1 MPEKEKKES
10 FPMWQKGMRTSKKVL
25 HKENGVQ
32 LLDEDGNPA
41 YKTVRV
47 EIPVTE
53 KSIMNHLH
61 ASNQVRKHTQTLW
74 NQVNECPYFRQ
85 PITRKICKKTG
96 KPLPYRKKG
105 RESITT
111 RTNRA
116 LSGHTMRTLFS
127 GAFATVGAQLDADA
141 KMLRLETEAEDPK
154 FPYLPSFSMAASY
167 AIEAAYIAYVQ
178 EVFHTA
184 LEIRR
189 AAKKHTKVTA
199 KCCQAAAEIVN
210 KRISSATSFVPE
222 VVSLRKINKSVGK
235 KAAPAGAKA

>member
-1 MPEKEKKES
+1 
-10 FPMWQKGMRTSKKVL
+10 MWQKGMRTSKKVL
-25 HKENGVQ
+25 HKEDGVQ

-41 YKTVRV
+41 YKTVRS

-74 NQVNECPYFRQ
+74 NQANECPYFRQ
-85 PITRKICKKTG
+85 PVTRKICKKTG
-96 KPLPYRKKG
+96 KLLPFRKKG

-116 LSGHTMRTLFS
+116 LSGHTMRALFS

-154 FPYLPSFSMAASY
+154 FPYLPSFSMSASY

-178 EVFHTA
+178 EIFHTA

-189 AAKKHTKVTA
+189 AAKKHAKVTA
-199 KCCQAAAEIVN
+199 KCCQAAVEIVN
-210 KRISSATSFVPE
+210 NRIASSTSFVPA
-222 VVSLRKINKSVGK
+222 VVSLRKSPKSAGK